1 MIKYLFEIE
10 QRLLHLKLGYDSI
23 YSFLRKELKYT
34 DSEAYIRVNAMNLR
48 NPRLIGFGIKDNAT
62 FTKASQ
68 YAAGAIIGSQFIRIL
83 QDSTENTLH
92 NNIVDYVKFV
102 KG

>member
-1 MIKYLFEIE
+1 
-10 QRLLHLKLGYDSI
+10 
-23 YSFLRKELKYT
+23 
-34 DSEAYIRVNAMNLR
+34 MNLR

-68 YAAGAIIGSQFIRIL
+68 YAAGAIIGSQFIRVL
-83 QDSTENTLH
+83 RDAS
-92 NNIVDYVKFV
+92 NIYNDVVNYVKSV